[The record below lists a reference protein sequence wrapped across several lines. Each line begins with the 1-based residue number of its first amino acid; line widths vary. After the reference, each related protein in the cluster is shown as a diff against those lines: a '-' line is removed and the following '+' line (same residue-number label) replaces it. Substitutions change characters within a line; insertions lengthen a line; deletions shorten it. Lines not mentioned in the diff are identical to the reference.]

1 MYDFRQNS
9 LYNSYKS
16 NDLINK
22 DLRGGIHPWNIQP
35 PNQVQNRRNNNDGVQ
50 IKKINNERKNINN
63 NKRFRINNNINNI
76 NNGMNFEY
84 GNYNNQFNYIKKEE
98 NELQKKMIEK
108 FNADEKNEMENY
120 KKRKEKE
127 IFMERRN

>member
-1 MYDFRQNS
+1 MHDFRQNS

-35 PNQVQNRRNNNDGVQ
+35 PNQVQNRQNNNNGVE

-63 NKRFRINNNINNI
+63 NNLQRFGINNNINNI
-76 NNGMNFEY
+76 NNEMNFED
-84 GNYNNQFNYIKKEE
+84 GNYHGQNNYIKKEE
-98 NELQKKMIEK
+98 NNKINMKELYNKYPLQNNNK
-108 FNADEKNEMENY
+108 
-120 KKRKEKE
+120 
-127 IFMERRN
+127 